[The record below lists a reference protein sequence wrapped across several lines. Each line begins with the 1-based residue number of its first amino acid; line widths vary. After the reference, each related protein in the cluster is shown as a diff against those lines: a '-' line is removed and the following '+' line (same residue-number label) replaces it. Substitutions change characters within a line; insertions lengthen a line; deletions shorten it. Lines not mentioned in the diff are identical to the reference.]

1 MAARRSSAAA
11 VASWSAS
18 ARARRYVLSALYAV
32 VNVLPW
38 PAWNASATQ
47 ARTQREGGE
56 IGVPANRRAS
66 AARVPPV
73 QLDRG
78 ALTEDRVG
86 AGRGLGRGRGGERDG
101 RRFGSLLSR
110 GLVIPAAGA
119 PVHVATATTTVLA
132 TSLDR
137 ANGGRPVASVIVPTA
152 ATRAL
157 RAATA

>member
-1 MAARRSSAAA
+1 MRARWRRAYPAPLP
-11 VASWSAS
+11 WLLG
-18 ARARRYVLSALYAV
+18 RRRPARRYVLSALYAV

-66 AARVPPV
+66 AAGAPPGP
-73 QLDRG
+73 LDRG

-86 AGRGLGRGRGGERDG
+86 AGRDLGRGRGGERDG

-110 GLVIPAAGA
+110 GLVIPAAGCA
-119 PVHVATATTTVLA
+119 
-132 TSLDR
+132 
-137 ANGGRPVASVIVPTA
+137 G
-152 ATRAL
+152 
-157 RAATA
+157 